1 MIFKRKI
8 FTGALNP
15 EFVEFET
22 DIDLRSQERRQ
33 SSKIERCASCVFFT
47 GEPYSKD
54 GGCRKNAPLG
64 LEGNLGHGGDSKSF
78 FPTVRKDEWC
88 GQYQPR
94 AGSKRER
101 RIKDR
106 RATGKRYQSS
116 VDGINWF
123 WRMW

>member
-1 MIFKRKI
+1 MIFIRKI
-8 FTGALNP
+8 FAGAISP
-15 EFVEFET
+15 EFVEFKT
-22 DIDLRSQERRQ
+22 DIDFRCQEIRQ
-33 SSKIERCASCVFFT
+33 GEKIERCASCVFFA
-47 GEPYSKD
+47 GDQYRKD
-54 GGCRKNAPLG
+54 GDCRRNSPLG

-88 GQYQPR
+88 GQYKPR

-106 RATGKRYQSS
+106 RATGKRYQVS
-116 VDGINWF
+116 VDGINWH